1 MFYTRVYKMVIK
13 IVYILIRWSM
23 TFSKIYELEINTG
36 KSTGLVLFVEYVVEN
51 SGMKL
56 IVSPVLR

>member
-1 MFYTRVYKMVIK
+1 MVIK